1 MNRLKYLIVGF
12 LALLLA
18 GCGQTVVE
26 TLNVP
31 EGAGPNAPGQGRT
44 AVILPFADYSFAD
57 NLAAAHRRHLQ
68 ISESLTDRMVAS
80 GFRLPIQEDVF
91 KYMVDQ
97 DLISLVA
104 YEESHSTS
112 LSNELS
118 GDWSS
123 VMKEKIRGYIKQQQ
137 VDRDNK
143 AVSSPGTHGL
153 SEATIRKL
161 GRQFNADY
169 VIRGRIL
176 EYKTRQEA
184 TWQPWKKGI
193 LPFVIG
199 STNRVAYGF
208 AGSSE
213 YDRWDQMSAGAT
225 WGGVIGYNT
234 EWPFDPDGGST
245 YFGASN
251 STTNSIFW
259 AITGAVLGDQA
270 FNSGRVDQAVV
281 QMRIW
286 VQEAAS
292 GNIIWTN
299 RVRVQVSPESFFAD
313 NQYDALFDSAI
324 EKAVASLVDNF
335 VTYGL

>member
-12 LALLLA
+12 LALILA

-31 EGAGPNAPGQGRT
+31 AGAGSNSPGYGRT
-44 AVILPFADYSFAD
+44 AVILPFADYSYAD
-57 NLAAAHRRHLQ
+57 NLASAHRRSLQ
-68 ISESLTDRMVAS
+68 ISESLTDRLVAN

-91 KYMVDQ
+91 RYLVDQ
-97 DLISLVA
+97 ELISLVA

-123 VMKEKIRGYIKQQQ
+123 VMKDKIRGYIMQQQ
-137 VDRDNK
+137 VARDNK
-143 AVSSPGTHGL
+143 AVSAPGTHGL
-153 SEATIRKL
+153 TDATIRKI

-169 VIRGRIL
+169 VIRGRVL

-184 TWQPWKKGI
+184 TWEPWKRGV

-199 STNRVAYGF
+199 STSRVAYGF

-225 WGGVIGYNT
+225 WGALIGYQT
-234 EWPFDPDGGST
+234 EWPFNPDSGST
-245 YFGASN
+245 FFGASN

-259 AITGAVLGDQA
+259 ALTGAVLGDQA

-292 GNIIWTN
+292 GNVVWTN
-299 RVRVQVSPESFFAD
+299 RVRVQVSPESVFAD
-313 NQYDALFDSAI
+313 NQYDSLFDSAI
-324 EKAVASLVDNF
+324 EKAVSSLVDNF
-335 VTYGL
+335 VIYGL

>member
-1 MNRLKYLIVGF
+1 MNRLKYLMVGF

-31 EGAGPNAPGQGRT
+31 QGPGLNGLGQGKT

-57 NLAAAHRRHLQ
+57 NLASAHRRNLQ
-68 ISESLTDRMVAS
+68 ISESLTDRLVAN

-91 KYMVDQ
+91 RYMVDQ
-97 DLISLVA
+97 SLINLVA

-112 LSNELS
+112 LNNELT

-123 VMKEKIRGYIKQQQ
+123 VMKEKIRGYILQQQ
-137 VDRDNK
+137 VARDNK
-143 AVSSPGTHGL
+143 AVSAPGTHGL
-153 SEATIRKL
+153 TTDNIRKI
-161 GRQFNADY
+161 GRQFQADY
-169 VIRGRIL
+169 IIRGRVL
-176 EYKTRQEA
+176 EFKTRQEA
-184 TWQPWKKGI
+184 TWEPWKKGV
-193 LPFVIG
+193 LPFVLGGTSRI
-199 STNRVAYGF
+199 AYGF
-208 AGSSE
+208 AGSDQ
-213 YDRWDQMSAGAT
+213 YDRWEQMTAGAG
-225 WGGVIGYNT
+225 WGGLIGSEA
-234 EWPFDPDGGST
+234 EWPYDPDSGRT

-259 AITGAVLGDQA
+259 AATGAVFGDQA

-286 VQEAAS
+286 VQEAAT
-292 GNIIWTN
+292 GNIVWTN
-299 RVRVQVSPESFFAD
+299 RIRVQVSPESFFSD
-313 NQYDALFDSAI
+313 SQYDALFDSAI
-324 EKAVASLVDNF
+324 EKAVTSLVDDF